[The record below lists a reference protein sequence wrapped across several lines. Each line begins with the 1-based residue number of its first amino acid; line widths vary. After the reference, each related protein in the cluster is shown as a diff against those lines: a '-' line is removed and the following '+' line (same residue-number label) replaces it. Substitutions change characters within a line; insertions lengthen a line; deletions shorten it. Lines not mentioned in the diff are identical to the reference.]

1 MITYRHIKDLF
12 IYFLQVLLSLT
23 LRSRETGEE
32 FVASTT
38 HLKARNGTLL
48 STLRNEQGRDV
59 VDHLAQYAA
68 GKPIICAG
76 DFNAEPTEPVY
87 TTMTHSD
94 ELR

>member
-1 MITYRHIKDLF
+1 MKQNVEKF
-12 IYFLQVLLSLT
+12 QNFQVLLSLT

-32 FVASTT
+32 FVTSTT

-59 VDHLAQYAA
+59 VEHLAQYAA

-76 DFNAEPTEPVY
+76 DFNAEPMEPVY
-87 TTMTHSD
+87 ATMTHSD